1 MTASAPQGTLDRHAE
16 YDKSRLF
23 FASSLALAMA
33 GINAAMR
40 ANTAADLQRIF
51 LDPIDRVRSAEM
63 IGTLLGLPFLGYA
76 VMIAISSPML
86 DWIGMGRLLPLS
98 GVLFSIGMAIMMF
111 ADGSG
116 IGSHSGDCRADVVS
130 LRGDSSCGSTDYLR
144 RNLAV

>member
-1 MTASAPQGTLDRHAE
+1 MCNDPAKRRRAGGIDHGAPNSAAIISWPPPLLSTGLTNLN
-16 YDKSRLF
+16 F
-23 FASSLALAMA
+23 
-33 GINAAMR
+33 
-40 ANTAADLQRIF
+40 
-51 LDPIDRVRSAEM
+51 IDRVRSAEM